1 MDEYIVKKVTKKGKK
16 YLVEIS
22 NIEEELVLSEDL
34 IVEYRIIVGT
44 IFDKKTFNKIKK
56 SEKEVLYYNK
66 VLHFIDFKPR
76 TKKEVEEYLKKLEVP
91 LEQIGLIIKKL
102 IKIAYIDDERYAKS
116 YVLESIRKLKG
127 KNYIIQSL
135 SLKGIDKELAL
146 KYVDEYCDKET
157 ERENALKITRKL
169 ILTISKNPLKKQKV
183 QINNKLMIEGYSY
196 DIINYVLSNIELI
209 DESEELLIKEY
220 NKLLL
225 KETDKNKIIQKL
237 LNKGFEYS
245 NIRKIIEK

>member
-102 IKIAYIDDERYAKS
+102 IKIAYIDDERYTKS
-116 YVLESIRKLKG
+116 YVLESIRKT
-127 KNYIIQSL
+127 S
-135 SLKGIDKELAL
+135 
-146 KYVDEYCDKET
+146 
-157 ERENALKITRKL
+157 
-169 ILTISKNPLKKQKV
+169 
-183 QINNKLMIEGYSY
+183 
-196 DIINYVLSNIELI
+196 
-209 DESEELLIKEY
+209 
-220 NKLLL
+220 
-225 KETDKNKIIQKL
+225 
-237 LNKGFEYS
+237 
-245 NIRKIIEK
+245 